1 MPYMQKT
8 RFRDIV
14 TPFGLLSPGE
24 HNSITDVQGVT
35 VGQQTIKKGDSV
47 RTGVT
52 VIDPGQQQP
61 FANKL
66 PAAISVGN
74 GFGKLAGYTQIA
86 ELGTLE
92 TPIALTN
99 TLAVGPVLQ
108 GLVELTLKREEI
120 SLPTTIN
127 GVVGETNDGILNDI
141 HTINVKPED
150 VQTAYEN
157 RGKVVAEGCVGA
169 GTGTR
174 CYSWKG
180 GIGTSSRI
188 ITVQGKQYT
197 VGVLMQTNF
206 GGALTVLGQPV
217 HESLKKNDFKLP
229 PHDDGSC
236 MIVVATNAPLDSRQ
250 LRRVANRAFLGLA
263 RTGSVLAHGSG
274 DYAIGFS
281 TDRSGLSDQ
290 SGACVAD
297 NDLNEFFLAATEA
310 TEECVYNA
318 LFAAETTTGRDGNVL
333 ERLPIE
339 KII

>member
-24 HNSITDVQGVT
+24 HNSITDVTGVT
-35 VGQQTIKKGDSV
+35 VGHQTIRKEDGV

-52 VIDPGQQQP
+52 VIDPGPQQL

-108 GLVELTLKREEI
+108 GLVELTLRREEI
-120 SLPTTIN
+120 SLPSTIN

-206 GGALTVLGQPV
+206 GGALTILGQPV
-217 HESLKKNDFKLP
+217 HESLQKNDFKLP

-236 MIVVATNAPLDSRQ
+236 MMVIATDAPLDARQ
-250 LRRVANRAFLGLA
+250 LKRIAARAFLGLA
-263 RTGSVLAHGSG
+263 RTGSILAHGSG
-274 DYAIGFS
+274 DYAIAFS
-281 TDRSGLSDQ
+281 TNRSGLSDEA
-290 SGACVAD
+290 GACVDD
-297 NDLNEFFLAATEA
+297 NHLNQFFLAVTEA

-318 LFAAETTTGRDGNVL
+318 LAAAETTVGRDGNVL

-339 KII
+339 QLL